1 MLNGI
6 VDLIKDQ
13 ALGAINSAGVPDDK
27 KDAAVETTT
36 STIIDGLKDNLS
48 LDNLSSI
55 TGLLGGNSASLASN
69 PMVSSIQNSVVSA
82 LSSKVGLSQGVAN
95 TIATT
100 VVPALLGLL
109 SKKSADS
116 KDSFN
121 FESLI
126 ESFTGG
132 QGGGLLGTLGKL
144 FGK

>member
-1 MLNGI
+1 MLDGI
-6 VDLIKDQ
+6 IDLIKDH
-13 ALGAINSAGVPDDK
+13 ALGAINSAGVPEDK
-27 KDAAVETTT
+27 KDAALETTT
-36 STIIDGLKDNLS
+36 STIVDGLKDNLS

-82 LSSKVGLSQGVAN
+82 LSTKVGLSQSVAN
-95 TIATT
+95 TIATAI
-100 VVPALLGLL
+100 VPALLGLL

-116 KDSFN
+116 KDSFS

-126 ESFTGG
+126 ESFSGRK
-132 QGGGLLGTLGKL
+132 GGGLLGTLGKL